1 MDYKK
6 GIYGKMINN
15 ETVVTAGLFGVTA
28 GLTTQSMIAIIVGA
42 IAVGVVQPFFR
53 VLWTNKL
60 NQEIKKNKKLK
71 HICLS
76 CKRKKR
82 RK

>member
-1 MDYKK
+1 
-6 GIYGKMINN
+6 MINN
-15 ETVVTAGLFGVTA
+15 DTVVTASLFGITA
-28 GLTTQSMIAIIVGA
+28 GITTQSIIAIIVGA

-60 NQEIKKNKKLK
+60 NQEIKKNKKVK
-71 HICLS
+71 YVCLT
-76 CKRKKR
+76 CKRKKK

>member
-1 MDYKK
+1 MK
-6 GIYGKMINN
+6 GNYAKMINN
-15 ETVVTAGLFGVTA
+15 DTVVTASLFGITA
-28 GLTTQSMIAIIVGA
+28 GITTQSMVAIIVGA

-60 NQEIKKNKKLK
+60 NQIKENK
-71 HICLS
+71 CPT
-76 CKRKKR
+76 CKRKR

>member
-1 MDYKK
+1 
-6 GIYGKMINN
+6 MINN
-15 ETVVTAGLFGVTA
+15 DTVVTASLFGITA
-28 GLTTQSMIAIIVGA
+28 GITTQSMIAIIVGA

-60 NQEIKKNKKLK
+60 NQEIKKNKKIK
-71 HICLS
+71 YICLA
-76 CKRKKR
+76 CKRKKK

>member
-1 MDYKK
+1 
-6 GIYGKMINN
+6 MINN

-28 GLTTQSMIAIIVGA
+28 GITTQSMIAILVGA

-60 NQEIKKNKKLK
+60 NQVKKNNK
-71 HICLS
+71 CPT
-76 CKRKKR
+76 CKRKRQK
-82 RK
+82 

>member
-1 MDYKK
+1 
-6 GIYGKMINN
+6 MINN
-15 ETVVTAGLFGVTA
+15 DTVVTASLFGITA
-28 GLTTQSMIAIIVGA
+28 GITTQSMIVIIVGA

-60 NQEIKKNKKLK
+60 NQEIKKNKKVK
-71 HICLS
+71 YVCLT
-76 CKRKKR
+76 CKRKKK

>member
-1 MDYKK
+1 MAGRPFYRIMK
-6 GIYGKMINN
+6 GCKCTMINN
-15 ETVVTAGLFGVTA
+15 DTVVTASLFGVTA
-28 GLTTQSMIAIIVGA
+28 GITTQSVIAIFVGA

-60 NQEIKKNKKLK
+60 NQKKYKCPKCNK
-71 HICLS
+71 
-76 CKRKKR
+76 RKR

>member
-1 MDYKK
+1 MK
-6 GIYGKMINN
+6 GNYAKMINN

-28 GLTTQSMIAIIVGA
+28 GITTQSMIAIFIGA

-53 VLWTNKL
+53 VLWTKKL

-71 HICLS
+71 YVCLT